1 MNNRVMPS
9 SLEAEQ
15 TLIGCILNSTDRFIE
30 ADTILNSEDFYV
42 DKHKKIYETIK
53 KLCDNSVSVDTVTV
67 VDNLKKKGILEECG
81 GITYLSNLETGAVN
95 YSSIENYARIVK
107 EKSDRRALVKTG
119 SKLMEDA
126 FEKEDVKEAIEDAE
140 KCIFNVSAS
149 KNITGPERIDTILEK
164 AFVKLEKRCKNGG
177 GLVGISTGFKGID
190 DITGGL
196 KPGEF
201 VIVAARPSMGKTA
214 FALNIAQSASRTSSV
229 IIFSL
234 EMETESLLNRMI
246 SSSCMIKMND
256 IQSGTLTDDQF
267 VSIMKRTSELGRRNL
282 YIDDKSTMLSD
293 IKALCRKQK
302 LQKGLDVIVIDY
314 LQLIRT
320 TMKANQ
326 REQEVSYI
334 SKELKSLAK
343 ELNIT
348 VIALS
353 QLSRAPETR
362 NDHRPM
368 LSDLRESGSIEQDA
382 DIIHFIYRDAY
393 YNNNKKK
400 KGKKKDSEG
409 IQGEFKINNSLS
421 TSINKST
428 TDNSTDN
435 SGNLNINKNNE
446 NNMRKDVEYNKKPD
460 DIIAEIITAKNRNGQ
475 TKTNKLNWI
484 GEYQRFTS
492 ADVIKQ

>member
-164 AFVKLEKRCKNGG
+164 VFVKLEKRCKNGG

-267 VSIMKRTSELGRRNL
+267 VRIMKRTSELGKRNL

-353 QLSRAPETR
+353 QLSRAPEAR
-362 NDHRPM
+362 NNHRPM

-409 IQGEFKINNSLS
+409 IQGEFKINNSSS
-421 TSINKST
+421 TSVNKST
-428 TDNSTDN
+428 TDN

-446 NNMRKDVEYNKKPD
+446 NNMRKDVEYNKKTD

>member
-107 EKSDRRALVKTG
+107 EKSDRRALVKAG

-267 VSIMKRTSELGRRNL
+267 VRIMKRTSELGKRNL

-353 QLSRAPETR
+353 QLSRAPEAR

-409 IQGEFKINNSLS
+409 IQGEFKINNSSS
-421 TSINKST
+421 TSVNKST
-428 TDNSTDN
+428 ADN

-446 NNMRKDVEYNKKPD
+446 NNMRKEVEYNKKTD

>member
-15 TLIGCILNSTDRFIE
+15 TLIGCILNSTDKFIE

-196 KPGEF
+196 KPGEL

-267 VSIMKRTSELGRRNL
+267 VRIMKRTSELGKRNL

-320 TMKANQ
+320 TMKVNQ

-353 QLSRAPETR
+353 QLSRAPEAR

-421 TSINKST
+421 TSVNKST
-428 TDNSTDN
+428 ADN

-446 NNMRKDVEYNKKPD
+446 NNMRKDVEYNKKTD

>member
-53 KLCDNSVSVDTVTV
+53 KLCDNSISVDTVTV

-95 YSSIENYARIVK
+95 YSSIENYARMVK

-267 VSIMKRTSELGRRNL
+267 VRIMKRTSELGKRNL

-353 QLSRAPETR
+353 QLSRAPEAR

-409 IQGEFKINNSLS
+409 IQGEFKINNSSS
-421 TSINKST
+421 TSVNKST
-428 TDNSTDN
+428 ADNSE
-435 SGNLNINKNNE
+435 NLNINKNNE
-446 NNMRKDVEYNKKPD
+446 NNMRKDVEYNKKTD

>member
-107 EKSDRRALVKTG
+107 EKSDRRALVKAG

-196 KPGEF
+196 KPGEL

-267 VSIMKRTSELGRRNL
+267 VRIMKRTSELGKRNL

-353 QLSRAPETR
+353 QLSRAPEAR

-409 IQGEFKINNSLS
+409 IQGEFKINNSSS
-421 TSINKST
+421 TSVNKST
-428 TDNSTDN
+428 ADN

-446 NNMRKDVEYNKKPD
+446 NNMRKDVEYNKKTD

>member
-15 TLIGCILNSTDRFIE
+15 TLIGCILNSTDKFIE

-107 EKSDRRALVKTG
+107 EKSDRRALVKAG

-267 VSIMKRTSELGRRNL
+267 VRIMKRTSELGKRNL

-353 QLSRAPETR
+353 QLSRAPEAR

-409 IQGEFKINNSLS
+409 IQGEFKINNSSS

-428 TDNSTDN
+428 NDN

-446 NNMRKDVEYNKKPD
+446 NNMRKDVEYNKKTD

-492 ADVIKQ
+492 AQVSMK

>member
-30 ADTILNSEDFYV
+30 VDTILNSEDFYV

-164 AFVKLEKRCKNGG
+164 VFVKLEKRCKNGG

-267 VSIMKRTSELGRRNL
+267 VRIMKRTSELGKRNL
-282 YIDDKSTMLSD
+282 YIDDKSTILSD

-353 QLSRAPETR
+353 QLSRAPEAR

-409 IQGEFKINNSLS
+409 TQGEFKINNSSS
-421 TSINKST
+421 TSVNKST
-428 TDNSTDN
+428 ANN

-446 NNMRKDVEYNKKPD
+446 NNMRKDVEYNKKTD

>member
-30 ADTILNSEDFYV
+30 ADAILNSEDFYV

-164 AFVKLEKRCKNGG
+164 VFVKLEKRCKNGG

-190 DITGGL
+190 EITGGL

-214 FALNIAQSASRTSSV
+214 FALNIAQSASRSSSV

-267 VSIMKRTSELGRRNL
+267 VRIMKRTSELGKRNL

-353 QLSRAPETR
+353 QLSRAPEAR

-409 IQGEFKINNSLS
+409 IQGEFKINNASS
-421 TSINKST
+421 TSVNKST
-428 TDNSTDN
+428 TDN

-446 NNMRKDVEYNKKPD
+446 NNMRKDVEYNKKTD

>member
-267 VSIMKRTSELGRRNL
+267 VRIMKRTSELGKRNL

-353 QLSRAPETR
+353 QLSRAPEAR

-409 IQGEFKINNSLS
+409 IQGEFKINNSAS
-421 TSINKST
+421 TSVNKST
-428 TDNSTDN
+428 ADNSR
-435 SGNLNINKNNE
+435 NLNINNNNE
-446 NNMRKDVEYNKKPD
+446 NNMRKDVEYNKKTD

>member
-15 TLIGCILNSTDRFIE
+15 TLIGCILNSTDKFIE

-107 EKSDRRALVKTG
+107 EKSDRRALVKAG

-196 KPGEF
+196 KPGEL

-267 VSIMKRTSELGRRNL
+267 VRIMKRTSELGKRNL

-353 QLSRAPETR
+353 QLSRAPEAR

-393 YNNNKKK
+393 YNSNKKK

-409 IQGEFKINNSLS
+409 IQGEFKINNSSS
-421 TSINKST
+421 TSVNKST
-428 TDNSTDN
+428 ADN

-446 NNMRKDVEYNKKPD
+446 NNMRKDVEYNKKTD

-492 ADVIKQ
+492 AQVSMK

>member
-107 EKSDRRALVKTG
+107 EKSDRRALVKAG

-196 KPGEF
+196 KPGEL

-214 FALNIAQSASRTSSV
+214 FALNIAQSASRTSYV

-267 VSIMKRTSELGRRNL
+267 VRIMKRTSELGKRNL

-353 QLSRAPETR
+353 QLSRAPEAR

-421 TSINKST
+421 TSVNKST
-428 TDNSTDN
+428 ADN

-446 NNMRKDVEYNKKPD
+446 NNMRKDVEYNKKTD

>member
-1 MNNRVMPS
+1 
-9 SLEAEQ
+9 
-15 TLIGCILNSTDRFIE
+15 
-30 ADTILNSEDFYV
+30 
-42 DKHKKIYETIK
+42 
-53 KLCDNSVSVDTVTV
+53 
-67 VDNLKKKGILEECG
+67 
-81 GITYLSNLETGAVN
+81 
-95 YSSIENYARIVK
+95 
-107 EKSDRRALVKTG
+107 ALP
-119 SKLMEDA
+119 
-126 FEKEDVKEAIEDAE
+126 I
-140 KCIFNVSAS
+140 C
-149 KNITGPERIDTILEK
+149 
-164 AFVKLEKRCKNGG
+164 
-177 GLVGISTGFKGID
+177 
-190 DITGGL
+190 
-196 KPGEF
+196 
-201 VIVAARPSMGKTA
+201 
-214 FALNIAQSASRTSSV
+214 
-229 IIFSL
+229 
-234 EMETESLLNRMI
+234 
-246 SSSCMIKMND
+246 
-256 IQSGTLTDDQF
+256 
-267 VSIMKRTSELGRRNL
+267 
-282 YIDDKSTMLSD
+282 
-293 IKALCRKQK
+293 
-302 LQKGLDVIVIDY
+302 LDVIVIDY

-353 QLSRAPETR
+353 QLSRAPEAR

-382 DIIHFIYRDAY
+382 DIIHFIYRDVY

-409 IQGEFKINNSLS
+409 IQGEFKINNSSS

-428 TDNSTDN
+428 ADN

>member
-149 KNITGPERIDTILEK
+149 KNITGPERIETILEK

-196 KPGEF
+196 KPGEL

-267 VSIMKRTSELGRRNL
+267 VRIMKRTSELGKRNL

-353 QLSRAPETR
+353 QLSRAPEAR

-409 IQGEFKINNSLS
+409 IQGEFKINNSAS
-421 TSINKST
+421 TSVNKST
-428 TDNSTDN
+428 ADN
-435 SGNLNINKNNE
+435 SGNLNINNNNE
-446 NNMRKDVEYNKKPD
+446 NNMRKDVEYNKKTD

>member
-15 TLIGCILNSTDRFIE
+15 TLIGCILNSTDKFIE

-107 EKSDRRALVKTG
+107 EKSDRRALVKAG

-196 KPGEF
+196 KPGEL

-267 VSIMKRTSELGRRNL
+267 VRIMKRTSELGKRNL

-353 QLSRAPETR
+353 QLSRAPEAR

-409 IQGEFKINNSLS
+409 IQGEFKINNSAS
-421 TSINKST
+421 TSVNKST
-428 TDNSTDN
+428 ADN
-435 SGNLNINKNNE
+435 SGNLNINNNNE
-446 NNMRKDVEYNKKPD
+446 NNMRKDVEYNKKTD

>member
-267 VSIMKRTSELGRRNL
+267 VRIMKRTSELGKRNL

-409 IQGEFKINNSLS
+409 IQGEFKINNSSS
-421 TSINKST
+421 TSVNKST
-428 TDNSTDN
+428 ADN

-446 NNMRKDVEYNKKPD
+446 NNMRKDVEYNKKTD

>member
-15 TLIGCILNSTDRFIE
+15 TLIGCILNSTDKFIE

-107 EKSDRRALVKTG
+107 EKSDRRALVKAG

-196 KPGEF
+196 KPGEL

-267 VSIMKRTSELGRRNL
+267 VRIMKRTSELGKRNL

-353 QLSRAPETR
+353 QLSRAPEAR

-409 IQGEFKINNSLS
+409 IQGEFKINNSSS
-421 TSINKST
+421 TSVNKST
-428 TDNSTDN
+428 ADN

-446 NNMRKDVEYNKKPD
+446 NNMRKDVEYNKKTD

-492 ADVIKQ
+492 AQVSMK

>member
-67 VDNLKKKGILEECG
+67 VDNLKKKGILEEWG

-214 FALNIAQSASRTSSV
+214 FALNIAQSASRTRSV

-267 VSIMKRTSELGRRNL
+267 VRIMKRTSELGKRNL

-409 IQGEFKINNSLS
+409 IQGEFKINNSSS
-421 TSINKST
+421 TSVNKST
-428 TDNSTDN
+428 ADN

-446 NNMRKDVEYNKKPD
+446 NNMRKDVEYNKKTD
-460 DIIAEIITAKNRNGQ
+460 DIIAEIITSKNRNGQ

>member
-164 AFVKLEKRCKNGG
+164 VFVKLEKRCKNGG

-196 KPGEF
+196 KPGEL

-256 IQSGTLTDDQF
+256 IQSGTLTDNQF
-267 VSIMKRTSELGRRNL
+267 VSIMKRTSELGKRNL

-421 TSINKST
+421 TSVNKST
-428 TDNSTDN
+428 ADN

-446 NNMRKDVEYNKKPD
+446 NNMRKDVEYNKKTD

>member
-214 FALNIAQSASRTSSV
+214 FALNIAQSASRTRSV

-267 VSIMKRTSELGRRNL
+267 VRIMKRTSELGKRNL

-409 IQGEFKINNSLS
+409 IQGEFKINNSSS
-421 TSINKST
+421 TSVNKST
-428 TDNSTDN
+428 ADN

-446 NNMRKDVEYNKKPD
+446 NNMRKDVEYNKKTD

>member
-196 KPGEF
+196 KPGEL

-267 VSIMKRTSELGRRNL
+267 VRIMKRTSELGKRNL

-409 IQGEFKINNSLS
+409 IQGEFKINNSAS
-421 TSINKST
+421 TSVNKST
-428 TDNSTDN
+428 ADN

-446 NNMRKDVEYNKKPD
+446 NNMRKDVEYNKKTD

>member
-107 EKSDRRALVKTG
+107 EKSDRRALVKAG

-196 KPGEF
+196 KPGEL

-267 VSIMKRTSELGRRNL
+267 VRIMKRTSELGKRNL

-353 QLSRAPETR
+353 QLSRAPEAR

-409 IQGEFKINNSLS
+409 IQGEFKINNSSS
-421 TSINKST
+421 TSVNKST
-428 TDNSTDN
+428 ADN
-435 SGNLNINKNNE
+435 SGNLNINNNNE
-446 NNMRKDVEYNKKPD
+446 NNMRKDVEYNKKTD

>member
-15 TLIGCILNSTDRFIE
+15 TLIGCILNSTDKFIE

-107 EKSDRRALVKTG
+107 EKSDRRALVKAG

-196 KPGEF
+196 KPGEL

-267 VSIMKRTSELGRRNL
+267 VRIMKRTSELGKRNL

-353 QLSRAPETR
+353 QLSRAPEAR

-409 IQGEFKINNSLS
+409 IQGEFKINNSSS
-421 TSINKST
+421 TSVNKST
-428 TDNSTDN
+428 ADNSR
-435 SGNLNINKNNE
+435 NLNINNNNE

-492 ADVIKQ
+492 AQVSMK

>member
-15 TLIGCILNSTDRFIE
+15 TLIGCILNSTDKFIE

-267 VSIMKRTSELGRRNL
+267 VRIMKRTSELGKRNL

-293 IKALCRKQK
+293 IKAICRKQK

-353 QLSRAPETR
+353 QLSRAPEAR

-409 IQGEFKINNSLS
+409 IQGEFKINNSSS
-421 TSINKST
+421 TSVNKST
-428 TDNSTDN
+428 ADN

-446 NNMRKDVEYNKKPD
+446 NNMRKDVEYNKKTD

>member
-15 TLIGCILNSTDRFIE
+15 TLIGCILNSTDKFIE

-107 EKSDRRALVKTG
+107 EKSDRRALVKAG

-196 KPGEF
+196 KPGEL

-267 VSIMKRTSELGRRNL
+267 VRIMKRTSELGKRN
-282 YIDDKSTMLSD
+282 
-293 IKALCRKQK
+293 
-302 LQKGLDVIVIDY
+302 
-314 LQLIRT
+314 
-320 TMKANQ
+320 
-326 REQEVSYI
+326 
-334 SKELKSLAK
+334 
-343 ELNIT
+343 
-348 VIALS
+348 
-353 QLSRAPETR
+353 
-362 NDHRPM
+362 
-368 LSDLRESGSIEQDA
+368 
-382 DIIHFIYRDAY
+382 
-393 YNNNKKK
+393 
-400 KGKKKDSEG
+400 
-409 IQGEFKINNSLS
+409 
-421 TSINKST
+421 
-428 TDNSTDN
+428 
-435 SGNLNINKNNE
+435 
-446 NNMRKDVEYNKKPD
+446 
-460 DIIAEIITAKNRNGQ
+460 
-475 TKTNKLNWI
+475 
-484 GEYQRFTS
+484 
-492 ADVIKQ
+492 

>member
-107 EKSDRRALVKTG
+107 EKSDRRALVKAG

-267 VSIMKRTSELGRRNL
+267 VRIMKRTSELGKRNL

-353 QLSRAPETR
+353 QLSRAPEAR

-409 IQGEFKINNSLS
+409 IQGEFKINNSAS
-421 TSINKST
+421 TSVNKST
-428 TDNSTDN
+428 ADNSR
-435 SGNLNINKNNE
+435 NLNINKNNE
-446 NNMRKDVEYNKKPD
+446 NNMRKDVEYNKKTD

-492 ADVIKQ
+492 AQVSMK

>member
-267 VSIMKRTSELGRRNL
+267 VRIMKRTSELGKRNL

-409 IQGEFKINNSLS
+409 TQGEFKINNSAS
-421 TSINKST
+421 TSVNKST
-428 TDNSTDN
+428 AYN

-446 NNMRKDVEYNKKPD
+446 NNMRKNVEQNKKTD

>member
-1 MNNRVMPS
+1 MNDRVMPS

-15 TLIGCILNSTDRFIE
+15 TLIGCILNSTDKFIE

-107 EKSDRRALVKTG
+107 EKSDRRALVKAG

-267 VSIMKRTSELGRRNL
+267 VRIMKRTSELGKRNL

-353 QLSRAPETR
+353 QLSRAPEAR

-409 IQGEFKINNSLS
+409 IQGEFKINNSSS
-421 TSINKST
+421 TSVNKST
-428 TDNSTDN
+428 ADN

-446 NNMRKDVEYNKKPD
+446 NNMRKHVEYNKKTD

>member
-1 MNNRVMPS
+1 M
-9 SLEAEQ
+9 
-15 TLIGCILNSTDRFIE
+15 
-30 ADTILNSEDFYV
+30 
-42 DKHKKIYETIK
+42 
-53 KLCDNSVSVDTVTV
+53 
-67 VDNLKKKGILEECG
+67 
-81 GITYLSNLETGAVN
+81 N

-214 FALNIAQSASRTSSV
+214 FALNIAQSASRTRSV

-267 VSIMKRTSELGRRNL
+267 VRIMKRTSELGKRNL

-409 IQGEFKINNSLS
+409 IQGEFKINNSSS
-421 TSINKST
+421 TSVNKST
-428 TDNSTDN
+428 ADN

-446 NNMRKDVEYNKKPD
+446 NNMRKDVEYNKKTD

>member
-164 AFVKLEKRCKNGG
+164 VFVKLEKRCKNGG

-267 VSIMKRTSELGRRNL
+267 VRIMKRTSELGKRNL

-353 QLSRAPETR
+353 QLSRAPEAR

-409 IQGEFKINNSLS
+409 IQGEFKINNSSS
-421 TSINKST
+421 TSVNKST
-428 TDNSTDN
+428 ADN

-446 NNMRKDVEYNKKPD
+446 NNMRKDVEYNKKTD

-492 ADVIKQ
+492 AQVSMK

>member
-15 TLIGCILNSTDRFIE
+15 TLIGCILNSTDKFIE

-107 EKSDRRALVKTG
+107 EKSDRRALVKAG

-196 KPGEF
+196 KPGEL

-267 VSIMKRTSELGRRNL
+267 VRIMKRTSELGKRNL
-282 YIDDKSTMLSD
+282 YIDDKRTMLSD

-353 QLSRAPETR
+353 QLSRAPEAR

-409 IQGEFKINNSLS
+409 IQGEFKINNSSS
-421 TSINKST
+421 TSVNKST
-428 TDNSTDN
+428 ADN

-446 NNMRKDVEYNKKPD
+446 NNMRKDVEYNKKTD

>member
-53 KLCDNSVSVDTVTV
+53 KLCDNSISVDTVTV

-149 KNITGPERIDTILEK
+149 KNITGLERIDTILEK
-164 AFVKLEKRCKNGG
+164 VFVKLEKRCKNGG

-196 KPGEF
+196 KPGEL

-267 VSIMKRTSELGRRNL
+267 VRIMKRTSELGKRNL
-282 YIDDKSTMLSD
+282 YIDDKSTILSD

-353 QLSRAPETR
+353 QLSRAPEAR

-409 IQGEFKINNSLS
+409 IQGEFKINNSSS
-421 TSINKST
+421 TSVNKST
-428 TDNSTDN
+428 ANNSE
-435 SGNLNINKNNE
+435 NLNINKNNE
-446 NNMRKDVEYNKKPD
+446 NNMRKDVEYNKKTD

>member
-267 VSIMKRTSELGRRNL
+267 VRIMKRTSELGKRNL

-348 VIALS
+348 VVGLS
-353 QLSRAPETR
+353 QLERAREAR

-409 IQGEFKINNSLS
+409 IQGEFKINNSAS
-421 TSINKST
+421 TSVNKST
-428 TDNSTDN
+428 ADN
-435 SGNLNINKNNE
+435 SGNLNINNNNE
-446 NNMRKDVEYNKKPD
+446 NNMRKDVEYNKKTD

>member
-15 TLIGCILNSTDRFIE
+15 TLIGCILNSTDKFIE

-196 KPGEF
+196 KPGEL

-267 VSIMKRTSELGRRNL
+267 VRIMKRTSELGKRNL

-353 QLSRAPETR
+353 QLSRAPEAR

-409 IQGEFKINNSLS
+409 IQGEFKINNSSS
-421 TSINKST
+421 TSVNKST
-428 TDNSTDN
+428 ADN

-446 NNMRKDVEYNKKPD
+446 NNMRKDVEYNKKTD

>member
-15 TLIGCILNSTDRFIE
+15 TLIGCILNSTDKFIE

-107 EKSDRRALVKTG
+107 EKSDRRALVKAG

-196 KPGEF
+196 KPGEL

-267 VSIMKRTSELGRRNL
+267 VRIMKRTSELGKRNL

-353 QLSRAPETR
+353 QLSRAPEAR

-409 IQGEFKINNSLS
+409 IQGEFKINNSSS

-428 TDNSTDN
+428 NDN

-446 NNMRKDVEYNKKPD
+446 NNMRKDVEYNKKTD

-492 ADVIKQ
+492 AQVSMK

>member
-107 EKSDRRALVKTG
+107 EKSDRRALVKAG

-196 KPGEF
+196 KSGEF

-267 VSIMKRTSELGRRNL
+267 VRIMKRTSELGKRNL

-353 QLSRAPETR
+353 QLSRAPEAR

-409 IQGEFKINNSLS
+409 IQGEFKINNSAS
-421 TSINKST
+421 TSVNQSIA
-428 TDNSTDN
+428 DN

-446 NNMRKDVEYNKKPD
+446 NNMRKDVEYNKKTD

>member
-201 VIVAARPSMGKTA
+201 VIVEARPSMGKTA

-267 VSIMKRTSELGRRNL
+267 VRIMKRTSELGKRNL
-282 YIDDKSTMLSD
+282 YIDDKITMLSD

-353 QLSRAPETR
+353 QLSRAPEAR

-409 IQGEFKINNSLS
+409 IQGEFKINNSAS
-421 TSINKST
+421 TSVNKST
-428 TDNSTDN
+428 ADNSR
-435 SGNLNINKNNE
+435 NLNINNNNE
-446 NNMRKDVEYNKKPD
+446 NNMRKDVEYNKKTD

>member
-119 SKLMEDA
+119 SKLIEDA

-164 AFVKLEKRCKNGG
+164 VFVKLEKRCKNGG

-267 VSIMKRTSELGRRNL
+267 VRIMKRTSELGKRNL

-353 QLSRAPETR
+353 QLSRAPEAR

-409 IQGEFKINNSLS
+409 IQGEFKINNSSS
-421 TSINKST
+421 TSVNKST
-428 TDNSTDN
+428 ADN

-446 NNMRKDVEYNKKPD
+446 NNMRKDVEYNKKTD

-492 ADVIKQ
+492 AQVSMK